1 MRFFSYIRDARKTI
15 MANKMR
21 SGLSTLGIV
30 IGMMSVIVM
39 MAIGQGTEAQI
50 MKNMGDL
57 MKNKFS
63 VIARGGYNQW
73 DEEKQAPGQYIKGV
87 AFTKEIIP
95 YIEGYFPLL
104 SGRITYEVEMDGGEV
119 KIKNKS
125 DYISA
130 RGVPQN
136 WFNLNEKELL
146 EWSFLEAVHYERM
159 SFVAV
164 VNNHF
169 KETFYPNTSPIG
181 KKVKVWNKEYSIVGV
196 LKKEDFER
204 GGQLYIPDTTTMERI
219 KHNNKISGFEV
230 FLEPGDDN
238 QLWQDRVMY
247 LLLKK
252 FNFPNKGS
260 SGIDIHSSAKFA
272 QQFQD
277 STNMFKYLLLGIG
290 AISLLVWGIGIMN
303 IMIVSVTERTREI
316 WIRKAIWA
324 LNSDIVIQF
333 LVESVVVTF
342 IGGVIAFLL
351 SHWVVAVLNKFLFGG
366 GMEGGSDMQAM
377 IDLKVVVVA
386 FSLTALTGIL
396 FGILPARKA
405 AQLRPIDA
413 LRFE

>member
-1 MRFFSYIRDARKTI
+1 MIRFIYFFERIMRFFSYIRDARKTI

-146 EWSFLEAVHYERM
+146 E
-159 SFVAV
+159 
-164 VNNHF
+164 
-169 KETFYPNTSPIG
+169 
-181 KKVKVWNKEYSIVGV
+181 
-196 LKKEDFER
+196 
-204 GGQLYIPDTTTMERI
+204 
-219 KHNNKISGFEV
+219 
-230 FLEPGDDN
+230 
-238 QLWQDRVMY
+238 
-247 LLLKK
+247 
-252 FNFPNKGS
+252 
-260 SGIDIHSSAKFA
+260 
-272 QQFQD
+272 
-277 STNMFKYLLLGIG
+277 
-290 AISLLVWGIGIMN
+290 
-303 IMIVSVTERTREI
+303 
-316 WIRKAIWA
+316 
-324 LNSDIVIQF
+324 
-333 LVESVVVTF
+333 
-342 IGGVIAFLL
+342 
-351 SHWVVAVLNKFLFGG
+351 
-366 GMEGGSDMQAM
+366 
-377 IDLKVVVVA
+377 
-386 FSLTALTGIL
+386 
-396 FGILPARKA
+396 
-405 AQLRPIDA
+405 
-413 LRFE
+413 